1 MSTVYIELECNSF
14 NEFSYIVDDVM
25 KDDSFRTF
33 YIGTNLEDHYKIQAA
48 YKQAAQH
55 YNTLVPDDECI
66 PLF

>member
-25 KDDSFRTF
+25 KDDSFRSF
-33 YIGTNLEDHYKIQAA
+33 YIGTNLEDSERIRAA
-48 YKQAAQH
+48 YEKAARH
-55 YNTLVPDDECI
+55 YNTLVSEADAI